1 MSKYVKN
8 WDEFPNFQEWEF
20 KCPCCGSVGNG
31 IYKSL
36 VKTLQ
41 DLRNETG
48 RSIGISSGY
57 RCPNFNKKIGGDPNS
72 AHLQGGA
79 ADFYFED
86 SSLGDQNYR
95 ISIVNKLKGT
105 PYYHWCYCNVNG
117 NYPNMG
123 AAIHLDTLLVDIP
136 DKVEDKKENVEKV
149 ENNVENVVEN
159 EEPKKGNLKDDTAA
173 KEENNTNTLEEDK
186 NLVEHPQNE
195 KESVIIWLLETLVK
209 ILTKILQ
216 KMK

>member
-36 VKTLQ
+36 VKALQ

-48 RSIGISSGY
+48 KPIAISSGY
-57 RCPNFNKKIGGDPNS
+57 RCANFNRQVGGDTNS

-95 ISIVNKLKGT
+95 VAIVNKLKT
-105 PYYHWCYCNVNG
+105 IPNYHWCYCNVNG

-123 AAIHLDTLLVDIP
+123 SAIHLDTLLVDIP
-136 DKVEDKKENVEKV
+136 DKAEDKKESVEK
-149 ENNVENVVEN
+149 VENVVEN
-159 EEPKKGNLKDDTAA
+159 NVEKEEPKKDDLQGDTAT
-173 KEENNTNTLEEDK
+173 KEENNTNTLEEQENSVETPK
-186 NLVEHPQNE
+186 NANIG
-195 KESVIIWLLETLVK
+195 IIKWLLEALIEVF
-209 ILTKILQ
+209 TKLLE
-216 KMK
+216 KCK